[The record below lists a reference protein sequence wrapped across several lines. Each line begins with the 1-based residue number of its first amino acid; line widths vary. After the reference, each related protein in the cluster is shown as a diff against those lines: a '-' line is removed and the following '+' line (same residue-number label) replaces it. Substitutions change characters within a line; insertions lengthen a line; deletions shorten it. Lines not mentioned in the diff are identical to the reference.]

1 MSGPCSVRSADVIN
15 VGSVVDMLPLFGAV
29 KEQQE
34 KIGLYV
40 QPGVNDH
47 GFDAV
52 GSPVRGP
59 VDKGGAAGIVG
70 GAGVSGSVAARV
82 CRVQEGSRTK
92 LVVPRNEYWH
102 WIRALVSPISEKK

>member
-1 MSGPCSVRSADVIN
+1 
-15 VGSVVDMLPLFGAV
+15 MLPLVGEV

-40 QPGVNDH
+40 QPGVNDQ
-47 GFDAV
+47 GFNAV

-59 VDKGGAAGIVG
+59 ADKGGAVGILG
-70 GAGVSGSVAARV
+70 GAGVGGSIAARV

-102 WIRALVSPISEKK
+102 WIRALVSPIREKK